1 MKDYSRNE
9 AERKEFILSYKE
21 DKKNGKIILY
31 LANGESYP
39 IPYTEENLKKVDS
52 RQKVQ
57 VKNADINAQ
66 EHAFSRFKKAM
77 FKVRFVLTVTAGI
90 LFGIFA
96 PNPFTAL
103 LACVGYSI
111 CSVVIFTGIE
121 AIALRNSKKID
132 LEKSKFFLENE
143 EKINANL
150 NKQNALLNVS
160 LKTVAKIEEVK
171 AANRPFNINDID
183 KLPLRD
189 LKQLKANIDRI
200 MSFGF
205 DEGATKEKGH
215 QKVYGTKEL
224 YK

>member
-52 RQKVQ
+52 RQKMQ
-57 VKNADINAQ
+57 VKNADINEQ
-66 EHAFSRFKKAM
+66 EHAFSRFEKAM
-77 FKVRFVLTVTAGI
+77 LIVIAALGVTLAI
-90 LFGIFA
+90 LAGIFA
-96 PNPFTAL
+96 NNFNTVFL
-103 LACVGYSI
+103 GGVGYAI
-111 CSVVIFTGIE
+111 CSAVIFTGIE
-121 AIALRNSKKID
+121 AIELRNSKKID

-150 NKQNALLNVS
+150 NKPNALSNVS
-160 LKTVAKIEEVK
+160 RKTVAKIEEVK
-171 AANRPFNINDID
+171 AANRQFNINDID

-205 DEGATKEKGH
+205 DEDTTTMEQRY
-215 QKVYGTKEL
+215 QK
-224 YK
+224 